1 MRAGGQGGWIQLLA
15 LIGGSLAPWLLTSP
29 PPAWLSAALLVA
41 GSALLLPARL
51 RWAALFLL
59 GCGLSLWQLQWRLAD
74 RLDAALAVTVH
85 SVAGVIASLPDEQD
99 EYARFLFA
107 PGAAARASGLPSRL
121 LVYWYRDWPE
131 LRAGQSWRLELLLK
145 PPWGAVNFQGPDR
158 ERWLFSQGIGG
169 LATVRSGG
177 THNKIAGAPRPLRF
191 ALHRLREDIR
201 RRIVARLG
209 EGRESGVIRALAIA
223 DRAGMRQADRQLM
236 MATGTSHLLAISGL
250 HIGLAAIGGFWLVR
264 ALLWLLP
271 FGSVGARN
279 FWLCLGGALLLA
291 GMYACLAGLGVA
303 TRRAMLM
310 LLIGMVALA
319 LARSIHPAR
328 ALALSAAAIL
338 LLDPFAALTAGFWFS
353 FLAVAALLWMFVPRC
368 GRMPWWKSLLMAQLA
383 VVVVMMPVSLFW
395 FEAFALTGFL
405 VNLVAI
411 PWVSLV
417 LVPLTL
423 FAMLA
428 MPISA
433 ELAGVALDAAADAAA
448 VMLSFLEWM
457 DGLHGLIGGV
467 PAPTAWQLL
476 GGVCAGLLLILPRTL
491 GLRWLGLF
499 LLLPMFLPP
508 GVSTAPGSLL
518 LEVLD
523 VGQGTAVTV
532 STSRHTLLYD
542 SGPGDGRAWHR
553 VDSVLRPALI
563 RRAGRAPQRIV
574 ISHGDLDHAG
584 GLGALLQRYP
594 QALFNANLRD
604 SKLPGCALPLRW
616 QWEGARFDVL
626 HPSPALPYLGNDS
639 SCVLSVRLGQ
649 ASILLSGDIS
659 RPVEDRLL
667 ADGLGSYRVLLVPHH
682 GSASSSGPA
691 FIERVAPQAAI
702 GTDSLGNRFGFPRPE
717 VRDRYLRFGVAY
729 WSSGECGAL
738 RLVLQADGRFSA
750 ISARRQRSRL
760 WRWPAADG
768 CP

>member
-15 LIGGSLAPWLLTSP
+15 LIGGTLAPWLLTSP
-29 PPAWLSAALLVA
+29 APGWLSAALLVA
-41 GSALLLPARL
+41 GSVLLLPARL
-51 RWAALFLL
+51 RWAAFFLL
-59 GCGLSLWQLQWRLAD
+59 GCGISLWQLQWRLAD
-74 RLDAALAVTVH
+74 RLDPALAVTVH
-85 SVAGVIASLPDEQD
+85 AVEGVIASLPDEQD

-107 PGAAARASGLPSRL
+107 PGATARAAGLPSRL

-169 LATVRSGG
+169 LATVRSGEPTG
-177 THNKIAGAPRPLRF
+177 DDRPLRF

-201 RRIVARLG
+201 QRIVTRLG

-223 DRAGMRQADRQLM
+223 DRAGMSRADRQLM

-271 FGSVGARN
+271 FGFAGARD

-291 GMYACLAGLGVA
+291 GVYACLAGLGVA

-310 LLIGMVALA
+310 LLIGMAALA

-353 FLAVAALLWMFVPRC
+353 FLAVAALLWMFVPRF

-423 FAMLA
+423 FSMLA
-428 MPISA
+428 IPASA
-433 ELAGVALDAAADAAA
+433 ALTGFSLHAAAAAA
-448 VMLSFLEWM
+448 ALLLDFLEWM

-476 GGVCAGLLLILPRTL
+476 GGVFAGLLLMLPRAL
-491 GLRWLGLF
+491 NLRWLSLF

-508 GVSTAPGSLL
+508 AASTAPGSLL

-523 VGQGTAVTV
+523 VGQGTAITV
-532 STSRHTLLYD
+532 STPRHTLLYD

-563 RRAGRAPQRIV
+563 RRAG
-574 ISHGDLDHAG
+574 
-584 GLGALLQRYP
+584 
-594 QALFNANLRD
+594 
-604 SKLPGCALPLRW
+604 
-616 QWEGARFDVL
+616 
-626 HPSPALPYLGNDS
+626 
-639 SCVLSVRLGQ
+639 
-649 ASILLSGDIS
+649 
-659 RPVEDRLL
+659 
-667 ADGLGSYRVLLVPHH
+667 
-682 GSASSSGPA
+682 
-691 FIERVAPQAAI
+691 
-702 GTDSLGNRFGFPRPE
+702 
-717 VRDRYLRFGVAY
+717 
-729 WSSGECGAL
+729 
-738 RLVLQADGRFSA
+738 
-750 ISARRQRSRL
+750 
-760 WRWPAADG
+760 
-768 CP
+768 